1 MPAARWYDDLTV
13 GMSEVSP
20 RRTIGEADVTAFAAL
35 SGDHNPL
42 HVDETHAAGTQFGR
56 RIAHGLLGT
65 AIASGLFT
73 ETDLSRSL
81 QQALVAMLGVEAT
94 FEAPIF
100 FGDTVEL
107 EATVADLRPTSSGDR
122 GVATIERRLRKADGT
137 AVQLIVTPLLLL
149 RSSVSPPT
157 DACSRM
163 EDKREGGV
171 VQ

>member
-1 MPAARWYDDLTV
+1 MVERYFDDLSV
-13 GMSEVSP
+13 GISEVSP

-35 SGDHNPL
+35 SGDRNPL
-42 HVDETHAAGTQFGR
+42 HVDETHAAAGPFGR

-81 QQALVAMLGVEAT
+81 QRALIAMLGIEAK

-107 EATVADLRPTSSGDR
+107 EATVTDLRPTTSGDR
-122 GVATIERRLRKADGT
+122 GVATVERRLRKADGT
-137 AVQLIVTPLLLL
+137 AVQLIVTPLLLR
-149 RSSVSPPT
+149 RS
-157 DACSRM
+157 AR
-163 EDKREGGV
+163 
-171 VQ
+171 